1 MWDQFNK
8 KTGAKM
14 KSFKIDDLVYFQVH
28 RGNESIWNEG
38 IMTSYKISTDDRT
51 FNAHANKLNNSG
63 NHQKLHRTR
72 IHGKLRFKT

>member
-38 IMTSYKISTDDRT
+38 IMTSYKISIDDRT